1 MQEPA
6 GWVKLSSLP
15 ATHDPHPR
23 HLQAVSRELL
33 AVLADS
39 GEPMSVRDVVEH
51 GGLGERQATLQLS
64 VARVAGFVRA
74 APGTSS
80 SDPLYAPTPLGYAL
94 ARRSSAFARAQEQ
107 RRAA

>member
-1 MQEPA
+1 MKFFA
-6 GWVKLSSLP
+6 ASGRLCSLP
-15 ATHDPHPR
+15 SRIDNPSQ
-23 HLQAVSRELL
+23 LQNVSRELL

-39 GEPMSVRDVVEH
+39 DAPMSVQAVVEH
-51 GGLGERQATLQLS
+51 GGLGARQATLQLS

-74 APGTSS
+74 VPGTSS
-80 SDPLYAPTPLGYAL
+80 GDPLYAPTPLGYAL

>member
-1 MQEPA
+1 MKLRLA
-6 GWVKLSSLP
+6 SVTLSSVPLARNP
-15 ATHDPHPR
+15 NPTQ
-23 HLQAVSRELL
+23 LQSISRELL
-33 AVLADS
+33 AVLADV
-39 GEPMSVRDVVEH
+39 GEPMSVRDLVDH
-51 GGLGERQATLQLS
+51 GGLDPHQATLQLS

-80 SDPLYAPTPLGYAL
+80 SEPLYAPTSLGFAL